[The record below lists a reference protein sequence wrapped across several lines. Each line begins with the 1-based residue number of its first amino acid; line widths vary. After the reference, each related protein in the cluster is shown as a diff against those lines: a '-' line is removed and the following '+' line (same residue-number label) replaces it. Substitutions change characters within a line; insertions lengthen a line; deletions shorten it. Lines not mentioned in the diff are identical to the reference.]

1 MSDILLLMA
10 RQSNHVNSICS
21 TWGREHFK
29 TFDGDVYQF
38 PGTCE
43 YNLASDCHSES
54 YQEFSVHLKR
64 NEATETEGNPTV
76 KHVVVTINDLVFHL
90 TKTQVAVNG
99 EIVTL
104 PYYNGGVQ
112 LERNAVYTKLYSKVG
127 LVVMWNGED
136 AVMVELDMEYTN
148 RTCGLCGD
156 FNGLPVHSEF
166 IHDGRKV
173 SPIEFG
179 NRQKVHRPNEDCE
192 DPYEEEEEDEPA
204 DVQPKEDTCK
214 EFHAQCDQLLR
225 SALWSSC
232 GAVVNPEPYIQ
243 ACVQDLC
250 GCSNTSDSFCVCSTL
265 AEYSRQCSHAGGQ
278 PPHWRTTAFCDKQCP
293 FNMVYLESGSPCMDT
308 CTHSDTSSLCEEHL
322 MDGCFC
328 PHGTVFDDIS
338 KRGCVTQDQ
347 CQCKHDKVYNS
358 GEVFRQDREECV
370 CHHGQWSC
378 KSLPSPGTCAVEE
391 GSHVTT
397 FDGKAFTFHGDCYYP
412 LAKVES
418 KDEASPKFTVLVQL
432 VPCIRQKFDT
442 CLKSVVVLLNNDR
455 NNALVITADGK
466 VSHNAQITL
475 PYNTADI
482 SVFKP
487 SSFHM
492 ILQTSF
498 GLQVQIQL
506 VPIMQVYVTLDE
518 SYKTKTQGLCGNFN
532 KVLSDDMKTPQGMVE
547 GTASSFGNSWKAN
560 PTCRDREERL
570 DDPCSLSVEN
580 ENYAKHWCSML
591 RSSDST
597 FAKCHAMV
605 DPELYYKRCTYASC
619 NCEKSEDCLCAVFSS
634 YVRDCATKGVVLSG
648 WRENV
653 CDKYTGN
660 CPASQTY
667 SDQLQRCQLT
677 CSSLASKRQG
687 CTNDFLPV
695 DGCSCPDGL
704 YMDDRGTC
712 VPMDK
717 CPCFHN
723 GVHIKPG
730 KSINIQEEHCVCNN
744 GKLHCRSW
752 KMRSESTC
760 QSPKVFLN
768 CSNDLGVQCT
778 RSCRNPD
785 FMDCFSAECE
795 SGCKCPMSLWEDG
808 KGMCVK
814 KHECPCSH
822 DGFLYAPGKQ
832 IPNGCNTCTCKS
844 GKWECTDKK
853 CPGTCTI
860 YGSGHYKTFDER
872 TYGFQGKCGYVAVQ
886 NKCGNRPV
894 QDNFMV
900 ITENIPC
907 GTTGTTCSKSVRV
920 QLGRTELKL
929 SKGTYEVVN
938 LGVGSQI
945 QYRVRTVGLY
955 LTVESD
961 IGIAVLWDRK
971 TTVRIVLEPQHSG
984 AVCGLCGNYN
994 GDGRDDFTTQGQ
1006 LIVSSPVD
1014 FANSWK
1020 VSSTCPD
1027 AESNVDPCGARP
1039 NRHNWAKM
1047 QCSIITGKTFQLC
1060 HKKVD
1065 PTLYFENCVKDSCA
1079 CDTGGDCECFCTAV
1093 AAYAQACTEAGV
1105 CVAWRTPEIC
1115 PVFCDYYNDPGECE
1129 WHYSPCHTPC
1139 YKTCLNL
1146 NGTCDNPLPNLE
1158 GCYPGCPPKTPI
1170 FDEETGECVEISK
1183 TTTPIPPTT
1192 TTTLTTT
1199 PTPPPTTTPTTTPI
1213 PPTTTT
1219 PIPPTTTPTIPTMT
1233 TTQKPTTPKPTTPP
1247 TPPTTTPSP
1256 PTTTKPPTT
1265 TTPIPPPTTTP
1276 IPPTTTTP
1284 IPPPTTTT
1292 PVTTPIPPTTTTTST
1307 PTTTTPI
1314 PPTSTT
1320 PISTKTT
1327 TPIPPTTTTTP
1338 TPPTTTT
1345 PIPPTTTTPSPSPP
1359 TTTTPIP
1366 PTSTTPK
1373 PTTTTTPTP
1382 PTTTT
1387 PSPPTT
1393 TTPIPPTTTTPAT
1406 TPIPPTT
1413 TTTSTPTTTTPIPPT
1428 STTQIS
1434 TKTTTPIPPTT
1445 TTTPTPP
1452 TTTTPTTTPIPPTTT
1467 TTPAT
1472 TPIPPTTTTTS
1483 TPTTTTP
1490 IPPTSTTAISTKTTT
1505 PIPPTTTTTPTPPTT
1520 TTPTTTPIP
1529 PTTTTPSPP
1538 TTTTPIP
1545 PTSTTPTPPT
1555 TTTPTPPTT
1564 TTPIPPTTTTTPATT
1579 PIPTTTTSTP
1589 TTTTTPTTTPIPP
1602 TTTPQNETFWLCNCT
1617 LARCIENNTI
1627 EIISYECPEPE
1638 PITCT
1643 NGKKPVLQ
1651 WDEFY
1656 CCQHYVCDC
1665 VCEGW
1670 GDPHYITFDG
1680 LFYSFQGNCTY
1691 VLMEEMW
1698 PRHQFKI
1705 YIDNVNCDP
1714 TEDVSCPRAII
1725 VSYRSTVITLKN
1737 HNLIGAAQL
1746 EALIDGVSLR
1756 LPFTRHG
1763 VKVMN
1768 SGINMVLEIAHLQV
1782 VVTFG
1787 VTGFSVNL
1795 PWQHF
1800 GNNTQGHCGTCSN
1813 NQADDCMLPGG
1824 QLVENCAVMA
1834 DYWPAKDISKPDCH
1848 VPPGI
1853 PTNSPLPEPTQKP
1866 CKPDSS
1872 VCDLLKDSIFA
1883 ACHPFVS
1890 PDNFY
1895 KGCVYDSC
1903 HVSNPAVECT
1913 SLQTYAAACAQF
1925 GVCIYWRNHTELCAS
1940 DCPADKVYK
1949 PCGPAEQPTCD
1960 DNPDESRMNF
1970 TTEGC
1975 FCPDG
1980 MKLFNKESGICVDKC
1995 GCLDPEGVPREFN
2008 ERFEYKCQDCV
2019 CLESTKAVTCKPK
2032 VCSKPPVEICT
2043 GPGFVYV
2050 NQTDPSDPC
2059 CSSLVCRCDSSTCPP
2074 TNMNCPIGF
2083 VPVVSVPEGKCC
2095 PEHTCEPKRVCLH
2108 KGVEYLPNSK
2118 VPGSECQECT
2128 CTNKVDPK
2136 SGHYQI
2142 DCGFM
2147 QCDKDCEKG
2156 YEYQEPDYSSD
2167 DCCGKCVQTHC
2178 VLQINGT
2185 KQLLKHGDTWSA
2197 PGDKCQ
2203 QYSCVKNGDNY
2214 LTQSSNIHCPPFQQ
2228 ANCQPGSIQTA
2239 ANGCCRICVEKDK
2252 ACKRGSMKSFINHK
2266 NCQSIEEVEMPY
2278 CEGSCNTFTKYSAMA
2293 ASLDHS
2299 CACCQE
2305 SRSSNRTVDL
2315 QCLNGDVVPYTY
2327 LHVEECNCRHSDCHR
2342 AIRVPVRKTRSNT
2355 LV

>member
-136 AVMVELDMEYTN
+136 AVMVELDTEYTN

-347 CQCKHDKVYNS
+347 CQCKHDKIYNS

-412 LAKVES
+412 LA

-730 KSINIQEEHCVCNN
+730 KSINIQEEHC
-744 GKLHCRSW
+744 
-752 KMRSESTC
+752 
-760 QSPKVFLN
+760 
-768 CSNDLGVQCT
+768 
-778 RSCRNPD
+778 
-785 FMDCFSAECE
+785 
-795 SGCKCPMSLWEDG
+795 
-808 KGMCVK
+808 
-814 KHECPCSH
+814 
-822 DGFLYAPGKQ
+822 
-832 IPNGCNTCTCKS
+832 TCKS

-929 SKGTYEVVN
+929 SKGTYEMVN

-955 LTVESD
+955 LIVESD

-1006 LIVSSPVD
+1006 LVVSSPVD

-1115 PVFCDYYNDPGECE
+1115 R
-1129 WHYSPCHTPC
+1129 
-1139 YKTCLNL
+1139 
-1146 NGTCDNPLPNLE
+1146 
-1158 GCYPGCPPKTPI
+1158 CYPQCPPDRPI
-1170 FDEETGECVEISK
+1170 FDEETGECVEEC
-1183 TTTPIPPTT
+1183 
-1192 TTTLTTT
+1192 
-1199 PTPPPTTTPTTTPI
+1199 
-1213 PPTTTT
+1213 
-1219 PIPPTTTPTIPTMT
+1219 
-1233 TTQKPTTPKPTTPP
+1233 
-1247 TPPTTTPSP
+1247 
-1256 PTTTKPPTT
+1256 
-1265 TTPIPPPTTTP
+1265 
-1276 IPPTTTTP
+1276 
-1284 IPPPTTTT
+1284 
-1292 PVTTPIPPTTTTTST
+1292 
-1307 PTTTTPI
+1307 
-1314 PPTSTT
+1314 
-1320 PISTKTT
+1320 
-1327 TPIPPTTTTTP
+1327 
-1338 TPPTTTT
+1338 
-1345 PIPPTTTTPSPSPP
+1345 
-1359 TTTTPIP
+1359 
-1366 PTSTTPK
+1366 
-1373 PTTTTTPTP
+1373 
-1382 PTTTT
+1382 
-1387 PSPPTT
+1387 
-1393 TTPIPPTTTTPAT
+1393 
-1406 TPIPPTT
+1406 
-1413 TTTSTPTTTTPIPPT
+1413 
-1428 STTQIS
+1428 
-1434 TKTTTPIPPTT
+1434 
-1445 TTTPTPP
+1445 
-1452 TTTTPTTTPIPPTTT
+1452 
-1467 TTPAT
+1467 
-1472 TPIPPTTTTTS
+1472 
-1483 TPTTTTP
+1483 
-1490 IPPTSTTAISTKTTT
+1490 
-1505 PIPPTTTTTPTPPTT
+1505 
-1520 TTPTTTPIP
+1520 
-1529 PTTTTPSPP
+1529 
-1538 TTTTPIP
+1538 
-1545 PTSTTPTPPT
+1545 
-1555 TTTPTPPTT
+1555 
-1564 TTPIPPTTTTTPATT
+1564 
-1579 PIPTTTTSTP
+1579 
-1589 TTTTTPTTTPIPP
+1589 
-1602 TTTPQNETFWLCNCT
+1602 QNETFWLCNCT

-1627 EIISYECPEPE
+1627 EIIAYKCPEPE

-1834 DYWPAKDISKPDCH
+1834 DYWQAKDISQPDCH